1 MAITADLLQSR
12 LSMFTGI
19 EHFAIASPNPK
30 QLAEWYVENLD
41 FCINYE
47 YDGNYFVKAG
57 NGVVIEI
64 IRSEGEPGPNAFRT
78 PGMRHI
84 AIAVEDFDQAYSELK
99 NKGIEFTAE
108 PYWNQKNRLVFFK
121 DPDGNQIHLIYREN
135 PLP

>member
-1 MAITADLLQSR
+1 MRTDLLQSR

-30 QLAEWYVENLD
+30 QLAEWYTGNLE
-41 FCINYE
+41 FRINYE
-47 YDGNYFVKAG
+47 YNGNYFVKAG

-84 AIAVEDFDQAYSELK
+84 AIAVDDFDQAYAELK
-99 NKGIEFTAE
+99 AKGIEFVGE
-108 PYWNQKNRLVFFK
+108 PYWNQSNRLVFFK
-121 DPDGNQIHLIYREN
+121 DPDGNQIHLIHRES